1 MKIIDLVLGKLSRP
15 KMAAAC
21 WVIAAFDLFSMYTET
36 TTYIVT
42 DKRNLSIWGP
52 PFLWIIAFLVV
63 GSFGWGIWE
72 KPFAFEPHSLK
83 WAFAIEFGKETRALA
98 PSQQQKKKKT
108 FSCRQ
113 ESEGNAPIRRWLK
126 VATKA
131 RGRPPG
137 GHFYCFAAN
146 RH

>member
-1 MKIIDLVLGKLSRP
+1 
-15 KMAAAC
+15 MAAAC

-98 PSQQQKKKKT
+98 PSQQQKKKENILVPTRIGRKCSNKKMIEGGDESAWPASWRT
-108 FSCRQ
+108 FLLFRS
-113 ESEGNAPIRRWLK
+113 
-126 VATKA
+126 
-131 RGRPPG
+131 
-137 GHFYCFAAN
+137 
-146 RH
+146 